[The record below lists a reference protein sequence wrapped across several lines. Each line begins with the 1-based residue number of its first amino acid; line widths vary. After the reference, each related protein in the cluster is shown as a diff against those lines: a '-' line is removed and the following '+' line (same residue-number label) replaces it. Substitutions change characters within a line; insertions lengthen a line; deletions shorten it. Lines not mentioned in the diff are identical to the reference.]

1 MRLSTHSGTS
11 NGRAAADEVRGGG
24 GAGAV
29 HAVPECGGLDQGHGR
44 RWADEL
50 APRIVMPSSA
60 TWHSQRRW
68 CGATQAQVVC
78 MWVSILEDEGSLGK
92 QCAAFQALMGG
103 LSSSGLCGTAGK
115 FKATDKAE
123 WEKGSAGDPRTTFAL
138 KAWAFLCLLKTF
150 LSYLSEAQNSG
161 EKKRL
166 RAGTSTICGR
176 GIEAGNNGEGGG
188 EGVVVV
194 GRHLLLLDDD
204 IVIVRE
210 LDDLLGTSLV

>member
-78 MWVSILEDEGSLGK
+78 MWVSVLEDEGSLGK

-138 KAWAFLCLLKTF
+138 KKFKILKPKMACYKILAVWRTATATPATLATLAILATHETF
-150 LSYLSEAQNSG
+150 
-161 EKKRL
+161 
-166 RAGTSTICGR
+166 C
-176 GIEAGNNGEGGG
+176 
-188 EGVVVV
+188 
-194 GRHLLLLDDD
+194 
-204 IVIVRE
+204 
-210 LDDLLGTSLV
+210 

>member
-78 MWVSILEDEGSLGK
+78 MWVSVLEDEGSLGK

-138 KAWAFLCLLKTF
+138 KKFKILKTSQKWLATKF
-150 LSYLSEAQNSG
+150 WPSGVQPQPRPPRSPRSPYSPLTKHFADEAESQDVALYAN
-161 EKKRL
+161 
-166 RAGTSTICGR
+166 
-176 GIEAGNNGEGGG
+176 
-188 EGVVVV
+188 
-194 GRHLLLLDDD
+194 LD
-204 IVIVRE
+204 
-210 LDDLLGTSLV
+210 